1 MKKKLLILFT
11 NLIVLMSLITSCSKN
26 SDKTTD
32 PRNQFV
38 GKWIGTKSFTF
49 TQYPT
54 LNKTVADTLKI
65 TLAAGSSTN
74 ISVESSG
81 YSETANVS
89 GNTFTYN
96 PYELNIKLGSTQY
109 ALTINGSVKISGN
122 NLHGSGVFSAI
133 STKGTTTGTW
143 TDSLT
148 IR

>member
-1 MKKKLLILFT
+1 MKKNLLILFT
-11 NLIVLMSLITSCSKN
+11 ILIVLMSLITSCSKN

-32 PRNQFV
+32 PRTQFV
-38 GKWIGTKSFTF
+38 GKWIGSKTFTF

-65 TLAAGSSTN
+65 TLAGSSTN

-89 GNTFTYN
+89 GNTFTYI
-96 PYELNIKLGSTQY
+96 PYVLDIKLGSTQY

-122 NLHGSGVFSAI
+122 NLKGSGVFSAS
-133 STKGTTTGTW
+133 STKGTTNGTW
-143 TDSLT
+143 SDSLA

>member
-1 MKKKLLILFT
+1 MKKKLLILVT
-11 NLIVLMSLITSCSKN
+11 NLIVLMSLTTSCSKD

-32 PRNQFV
+32 PRTQFV

-54 LNKTVADTLKI
+54 FNKTTADTATI

-74 ISVESSG
+74 IAVESYG

-96 PYELNIKLGSTQY
+96 PYDLNIKLGSTQY
-109 ALTINGSVKISGN
+109 TLTINGSVKISGT
-122 NLHGSGVFSAI
+122 NLHGSGVFSAK
-133 STKGTTTGTW
+133 STKGPSSGTW
-143 TDSLT
+143 TDSLAV
-148 IR
+148 R

>member
-26 SDKTTD
+26 SDRTTD

-65 TLAAGSSTN
+65 ALAAGSSTN
-74 ISVESSG
+74 ISVENSG

-96 PYELNIKLGSTQY
+96 PYELDIKFGSTLY
-109 ALTINGSVKISGN
+109 TLTINGSVTISGN
-122 NLHGSGVFSAI
+122 KLHGSGVFSAL
-133 STKGTTTGTW
+133 STKGPSTGTW
-143 TDSLT
+143 TDSLS

>member
-1 MKKKLLILFT
+1 
-11 NLIVLMSLITSCSKN
+11 MSLITSCSKN
-26 SDKTTD
+26 SDRTTD

-65 TLAAGSSTN
+65 TLAASNSTN

-96 PYELNIKLGSTQY
+96 PYELDIKFGSTQY
-109 ALTINGSVKISGN
+109 TLTINGSVNISGN
-122 NLHGSGVFSAI
+122 KLHGSGVFSALT
-133 STKGTTTGTW
+133 TKGPSTGTW

>member
-1 MKKKLLILFT
+1 MKKKLLILVT
-11 NLIVLMSLITSCSKN
+11 NLIVLMSLTTSCSKD

-32 PRNQFV
+32 PRTQFV

-65 TLAAGSSTN
+65 TLAGSSTN

-96 PYELNIKLGSTQY
+96 PYDLDIKLGSTQY
-109 ALTINGSVKISGN
+109 TLTINGSVKISGT
-122 NLHGSGVFSAI
+122 NLHGSGVFSAK
-133 STKGTTTGTW
+133 STKGPSSGTW
-143 TDSLT
+143 TDSLNV
-148 IR
+148 R

>member
-1 MKKKLLILFT
+1 MKKNLLVLCAFT
-11 NLIVLMSLITSCSKN
+11 IVLMSLIYSCSKT
-26 SDKTTD
+26 SDSTPD

-49 TQYPT
+49 SQYPT

-65 TLAAGSSTN
+65 TLAAGNATN

-96 PYELNIKLGSTQY
+96 PYELDIKLGSTQY
-109 ALTINGSVKISGN
+109 TLTINGSVKISGN
-122 NLHGSGVFSAI
+122 NLHGSGIFSAS
-133 STKGTTTGTW
+133 STKGTSNGTW
-143 TDSLT
+143 SDSLT

>member
-1 MKKKLLILFT
+1 MKKNLLVLCAFMIA
-11 NLIVLMSLITSCSKN
+11 LMSLISSCSKT
-26 SDKTTD
+26 SDSTPD

-49 TQYPT
+49 TQHPT

-65 TLAAGSSTN
+65 TLATGNSTN

-96 PYELNIKLGSTQY
+96 PYVLDIKLGSTQY

-122 NLHGSGVFSAI
+122 NLHGSGVFSAS
-133 STKGTTTGTW
+133 STKGTSSGTW
-143 TDSLT
+143 TDSLN

>member
-11 NLIVLMSLITSCSKN
+11 SLIVLMSLITSCSKN

-32 PRNQFV
+32 PRTQFV

-54 LNKTVADTLKI
+54 LNKTVADTLTI
-65 TLAAGSSTN
+65 TIADGNSTN
-74 ISVESSG
+74 ISVKSSG

-89 GNTFTYN
+89 GNTFTYI
-96 PYELNIKLGSTQY
+96 PYDLDIKLGSTQY
-109 ALTINGSVKISGN
+109 TLTINGSVKISGT
-122 NLHGSGVFSAI
+122 NLHGSGVFSAK
-133 STKGTTTGTW
+133 STKGPSSGTW

-148 IR
+148 VR

>member
-26 SDKTTD
+26 SDRTTD

-54 LNKTVADTLKI
+54 LNKTAADTLKI
-65 TLAAGSSTN
+65 TLAGSSTN

-89 GNTFTYN
+89 GNTFTYI
-96 PYELNIKLGSTQY
+96 PYVLDIKLGSTQY
-109 ALTINGSVKISGN
+109 TLTINGSVKISGN
-122 NLHGSGVFSAI
+122 NLHGSGVFTTL
-133 STKGTTTGTW
+133 STKGPSSGTW
-143 TDSLT
+143 TDSLNV
-148 IR
+148 R

>member
-1 MKKKLLILFT
+1 MKKNLLVLCAFT
-11 NLIVLMSLITSCSKN
+11 IVLMSLIYSCSKT
-26 SDKTTD
+26 SDSTPD

-49 TQYPT
+49 SQYPT

-65 TLAAGSSTN
+65 ALAAGSSTN
-74 ISVESSG
+74 ISVENSG

-96 PYELNIKLGSTQY
+96 PYELDIKFGSTQY
-109 ALTINGSVKISGN
+109 TLTINGSVTISGN
-122 NLHGSGVFSAI
+122 KLHGSGVFSAL
-133 STKGTTTGTW
+133 STKGPSTGTW
-143 TDSLT
+143 TDSLS

>member
-11 NLIVLMSLITSCSKN
+11 SLIVLMSLITSCSKN

-32 PRNQFV
+32 PRTQFV

-54 LNKTVADTLKI
+54 LNKTVADTLTI
-65 TLAAGSSTN
+65 TIADGNSTN
-74 ISVESSG
+74 ISVKSSG

-89 GNTFTYN
+89 GNTFTYI
-96 PYELNIKLGSTQY
+96 PYVLDIKLGSTQY

-122 NLHGSGVFSAI
+122 NLKGSGVFSVL
-133 STKGTTTGTW
+133 STKGPSSGTW
-143 TDSLT
+143 TDSLAV
-148 IR
+148 R

>member
-11 NLIVLMSLITSCSKN
+11 SLIVLMSLITSCSKN

-32 PRNQFV
+32 PRTQFV

-49 TQYPT
+49 TQYPN

-65 TLAAGSSTN
+65 TLATSSSTN

-96 PYELNIKLGSTQY
+96 PYDLDIKLGSTQY
-109 ALTINGSVKISGN
+109 TLTINGSVNISGN
-122 NLHGSGVFSAI
+122 KLHGSGVFSAL
-133 STKGTTTGTW
+133 STKGPSTGTW

>member
-1 MKKKLLILFT
+1 MAPSAA
-11 NLIVLMSLITSCSKN
+11 NQN
-26 SDKTTD
+26 SDRTTD

-96 PYELNIKLGSTQY
+96 PYQLNIKLGSTQY
-109 ALTINGSVKISGN
+109 TLTINGSVKISGN
-122 NLHGSGVFSAI
+122 NLHGSGVFSAL
-133 STKGTTTGTW
+133 STKGTSTGTW
-143 TDSLT
+143 TDSLA

>member
-26 SDKTTD
+26 SDRTTD

-96 PYELNIKLGSTQY
+96 PYELDIKFGSTQY
-109 ALTINGSVKISGN
+109 TLTINGSVTISGN
-122 NLHGSGVFSAI
+122 KLHGSGVFSAL
-133 STKGTTTGTW
+133 STKGPSTGTW
-143 TDSLT
+143 TDSLS